1 MERVRPEIRFD
12 DDWGG
17 GGDGEGGRT
26 GCDGDGSDGGSGH
39 YSCGDGGDGNS
50 IGDACRTYVIAHF
63 GAATNTGVGSRS
75 DPPPRRP
82 APVAARA
89 HVEPS
94 KTMSLVYDTPPVMA
108 LITLTVTVERL

>member
-12 DDWGG
+12 DDCGG
-17 GGDGEGGRT
+17 GGDDEGGRT

-75 DPPPRRP
+75 DPPPVGRRQLQHGP
-82 APVAARA
+82 TWNRPKRCRWCTIPR
-89 HVEPS
+89 PS
-94 KTMSLVYDTPPVMA
+94 WP
-108 LITLTVTVERL
+108 